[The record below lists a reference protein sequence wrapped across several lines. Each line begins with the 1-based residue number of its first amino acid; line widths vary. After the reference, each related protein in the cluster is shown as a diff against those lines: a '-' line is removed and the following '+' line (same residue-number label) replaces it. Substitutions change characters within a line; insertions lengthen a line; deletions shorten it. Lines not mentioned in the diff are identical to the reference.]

1 MSDSMDLS
9 LSRDP
14 RWLKLHDHAW
24 ICPCCGKTHQGLFD
38 IACDKPDFWQRPE
51 EQSPN
56 SEVLTS
62 GNVLTNV
69 LSEDFCI
76 LNGEHFFVRC
86 VLPLPIIGATHEHFA
101 FGVWATLSK
110 KNFNVY
116 LDAFDAGDSGSLGP
130 WFGWFSN
137 RLPGYP
143 DTLNLKC
150 QVYPQGNRQRP
161 HIMLEA
167 TDHLLAIEQRQGIT
181 FDRLLEIYALSGH
194 DMRAALLSA

>member
-1 MSDSMDLS
+1 MGVP

-14 RWLKLHDHAW
+14 RWLKLHDCEW
-24 ICPCCGKTHQGLFD
+24 LCPCCGESHQGLFD
-38 IACDKPDFWQRPE
+38 IACDKPDFWQGPE

-62 GNVLTNV
+62 DNVLT
-69 LSEDFCI
+69 EDFCI

-86 VLPLPIIGATHEHFA
+86 VLRLPIIGTTDEHFA

-110 KNFNVY
+110 ENFDIY
-116 LDAFDAGDSGSLGP
+116 LDAFDAGNSEDLGP

-137 RLPGYP
+137 KLPGYP

-150 QVYPQGNRQRP
+150 QVYPQGDRQRP
-161 HIMLEA
+161 HIMLET
-167 TDHLLAIEQRQGIT
+167 TDHPLAIEQRLGIT
-181 FDRLLEIYALSGH
+181 FDRLLEIYAASGH